1 MEWTQSK
8 AKMVEIKAFNLKDIH
23 QYDDN
28 VFDLE
33 MGNLAKVSRRMV
45 GSISTPFGSQA
56 TWMWSWNCW
65 EVLKVQLTLNK
76 QAWVPCHKLFLLWHF
91 FVVNDDKKPNP
102 LTTQTTCCLVCHF
115 VYNTCDA
122 SSTTKKW
129 KVWFPTTN
137 NMALLL
143 WRNTFWH
150 NIQLFSTGGR
160 LLI

>member
-1 MEWTQSK
+1 MLQK
-8 AKMVEIKAFNLKDIH
+8 ALKH
-23 QYDDN
+23 
-28 VFDLE
+28 
-33 MGNLAKVSRRMV
+33 
-45 GSISTPFGSQA
+45 QA

-115 VYNTCDA
+115 VYNTCSA

-129 KVWFPTTN
+129 KAWFPTTN

-150 NIQLFSTGGR
+150 NIQLFSTSGR